1 MKSKKHILILD
12 DDIDIIK
19 FLVKVLENAG
29 YATHYATSLEDFNS
43 QLNEIGPHLLIIDF
57 KLGQNTSNAIHL
69 IEKLKKNSSY
79 KSIPTFLISGS
90 LNKKI
95 ITMATQL
102 GADEFIAKPIQTNI
116 FLQKIKKSLKLH
128 ELPEINFDKPKT
140 IKCQSSGD
148 IAQISES
155 TLRIK
160 GPVKFAQNVE
170 LKIHSSFLE
179 HLGSQVCR
187 YHTQSSDR
195 VLGPGLYLNEIRMI
209 GVKEETTKKIRL
221 IKATIKNK

>member
-1 MKSKKHILILD
+1 MKSKKHILILE

-19 FLVKVLENAG
+19 FLVKVLENTG
-29 YATHYATSLEDFNS
+29 YATHYATSLTDFNS
-43 QLNEIGPHLLIIDF
+43 LLKDIGPHLLIIDF
-57 KLGQNTSNAIHL
+57 KLGRNTSNPIHL
-69 IEKLKKNSSY
+69 IEKLKNSSSY
-79 KSIPTFLISGS
+79 KSIPIFLISGS

-102 GADEFIAKPIQTNI
+102 GADEFIPKPIQTNI

-128 ELPEINFDKPKT
+128 ELPEIIFDKPKT
-140 IKCQSSGD
+140 VQCQSSGD

-155 TLRIK
+155 SLRIK
-160 GPVKFAQNVE
+160 GPVKFSTGVE
-170 LKIHSSFLE
+170 LKIKSSLLIN
-179 HLGSQVCR
+179 LGCQVCR

-209 GVKEETTKKIRL
+209 GVKEETTKNIRL
-221 IKATIKNK
+221 IKATINNK

>member
-29 YATHYATSLEDFNS
+29 YAAHYATSLEDFNS
-43 QLNEIGPHLLIIDF
+43 QLKEIGPHLLIIDF
-57 KLGQNTSNAIHL
+57 KLGQTTSTGIHL
-69 IEKLKKNSSY
+69 IEKLKKSSSY
-79 KSIPTFLISGS
+79 RSIPTFLISGS

-128 ELPEINFDKPKT
+128 ELPEIIFDIPKT

-160 GPVKFAQNVE
+160 GPVKFAEGVE
-170 LKIHSSFLE
+170 LKIQSSFLE
-179 HLGSQVCR
+179 HLGCQVCR
-187 YHTQSSDR
+187 YHTQTSDR